1 LAKSVIL
8 VEGPSDELMIQRAY
22 LDEHDRLPIEDGIDV
37 INVRGL
43 SFKRFLDLAIQLK
56 RRVRVVTD
64 NDGKAVQEVLGRY
77 SEYTSHNCVSLHV
90 GEDPSLRTL
99 EFQMARANGV
109 SRLNSILGTDFSDET
124 ELVDHMLA
132 DKTSAALAIFESE
145 QAISMPQYIRDAVA

>member
-1 LAKSVIL
+1 
-8 VEGPSDELMIQRAY
+8 
-22 LDEHDRLPIEDGIDV
+22 
-37 INVRGL
+37 
-43 SFKRFLDLAIQLK
+43 
-56 RRVRVVTD
+56 
-64 NDGKAVQEVLGRY
+64 
-77 SEYTSHNCVSLHV
+77 V